1 MSDVVKVMM
10 ERLGKRHEARV
21 PFKKAVEFTSLDR
34 GSKVRL
40 CAPLRALLTKEDWMK
55 TNILTMSVI
64 GMIALLGLGVQP
76 SLANPEPGTYG
87 EMRGHHPQQANH
99 LQHLLKH
106 QKELGLTEEQVKK
119 LKAIQLDFDRARIR
133 LEAEIHVNERE
144 VQALVEGEEQA
155 DLSKVEAKLKQSEI
169 LGVALRMSA
178 FKARNE
184 ALAVLTPDQRAKGKA
199 AHEKPEP
206 RPEKPEPRP

>member
-1 MSDVVKVMM
+1 
-10 ERLGKRHEARV
+10 
-21 PFKKAVEFTSLDR
+21 
-34 GSKVRL
+34 
-40 CAPLRALLTKEDWMK
+40 MK

-64 GMIALLGLGVQP
+64 GMIALLGWGVQP
-76 SLANPEPGTYG
+76 SLANPEAGPYG
-87 EMRGHHPQQANH
+87 DYREMRGHHPQQVNH
-99 LQHLLKH
+99 LRHLLNH

-119 LKAIQLDFDRARIR
+119 LKAIELDFDRARIR

-155 DLSKVEAKLKQSEI
+155 DLSKVEAKVKQSEI
-169 LGVALRMSA
+169 LGVALRMSG

-184 ALAVLTPDQRAKGKA
+184 ALAVLTPEQRAKGKA

-206 RPEKPEPRP
+206 RP

>member
-1 MSDVVKVMM
+1 
-10 ERLGKRHEARV
+10 
-21 PFKKAVEFTSLDR
+21 
-34 GSKVRL
+34 
-40 CAPLRALLTKEDWMK
+40 MK

-76 SLANPEPGTYG
+76 SLANPEASPYGDYG

-119 LKAIQLDFDRARIR
+119 LKAIELDFDRARIR

-144 VQALVEGEEQA
+144 VQALVEGEGQA

-184 ALAVLTPDQRAKGKA
+184 ALAVLTPEQRAKGKA

-206 RPEKPEPRP
+206 RPEKAEPRP